1 MTRLHLSTAR
11 GDSFPGATC
20 TCTCIGL
27 HLSHRSDSERLPSF
41 VSRVPFAYADGAW
54 LYIPEIMPLRVRG
67 KAVGLATFINWG
79 PANFA
84 SAFLTPWML
93 QKQVLGAG
101 GTLLFFGCIAACFVP
116 YAALLLPETKGKP
129 LEKVLPMF
137 EFDGCTGFRQFVVG
151 NIRHGCGVGAPS
163 AAGPAQGPHGG
174 GHAGAEGGLRQRT
187 TRGLPAEVVVAAASS
202 PNVLELATAGTST
215 SSPRGPIQPTVQVQ
229 VHE

>member
-1 MTRLHLSTAR
+1 
-11 GDSFPGATC
+11 
-20 TCTCIGL
+20 
-27 HLSHRSDSERLPSF
+27 
-41 VSRVPFAYADGAW
+41 
-54 LYIPEIMPLRVRG
+54 MPLRVRG

-116 YAALLLPETKGKP
+116 YAALLLPETRGKP

-137 EFDGCTGFRQFVVG
+137 DFDGRAGFLQFVVG
-151 NIRHGCGVGAPS
+151 NVKHGCGVLAPS
-163 AAGPAQGPHGG
+163 AAGPAEGPCGG
-174 GHAGAEGGLRQRT
+174 GRAGAEAASRQRMA
-187 TRGLPAEVVVAAASS
+187 RGLPAEVVVAAAAS
-202 PNVLELATAGTST
+202 PHGLELEIGGTST
-215 SSPRGPIQPTVQVQ
+215 SSLCDQTQPTAQEQVQVQ